1 MVNPQIRDFLDLE
14 AIVALEGE
22 EENEEEDDSGK
33 SHKQRPFA
41 LSHTC
46 CIQPMTS
53 WMTMKYHT
61 IGLASSHRLTSQAQY
76 HRTLRTKRGA

>member
-33 SHKQRPFA
+33 SHKQRPFT
-41 LSHTC
+41 LSHIF
-46 CIQPMTS
+46 CIQQMTS
-53 WMTMKYHT
+53 WMTMKYQT
-61 IGLASSHRLTSQAQY
+61 MGPASSHRLALQAQQ
-76 HRTLRTKRGA
+76 HRTTRTKRGA